1 MTDAEGTF
9 LVPQPARWEEAR
21 TIAWALV
28 EAATPADGY
37 TIDHAVAVADL
48 SRLVGTEMG
57 LGGDALEAL
66 ALGGLLHDLGKLG
79 VVGSI
84 LQKAGPLTGWEAR
97 IVRGHPDIGA
107 RMVEPLGCLRR
118 IALAIRHHHER
129 YDGGGY
135 PDGLRGEEIPLEARV
150 IMVADAFDSMV
161 RGRPYRRRTTPEAAT
176 REIKSNAG
184 TQFDPKVVRAFALI
198 AQKELHGRPHEEA
211 SG

>member
-9 LVPQPARWEEAR
+9 LVPPPAGWEEAR
-21 TIAWALV
+21 TVAWALV

-48 SRLVGTEMG
+48 SRLVGTEMS

-66 ALGGLLHDLGKLG
+66 TLGGLLHDLGKLG
-79 VVGSI
+79 VAGSI

-97 IVRGHPDIGA
+97 IVKGHPDIGA

-118 IALAIRHHHER
+118 VALAIRHHHEC

-135 PDGLRGEEIPLEARV
+135 PDGLQGEEIPLSAR
-150 IMVADAFDSMV
+150 IVAATDAYDVMV
-161 RGRPYRRRTTPEAAT
+161 RGRSYAGIRPPTEAIG
-176 REIKSNAG
+176 ELLEEAG
-184 TQFDPKVVRAFALI
+184 GQFDARVVAAL
-198 AQKELHGRPHEEA
+198 ARVA
-211 SG
+211 V